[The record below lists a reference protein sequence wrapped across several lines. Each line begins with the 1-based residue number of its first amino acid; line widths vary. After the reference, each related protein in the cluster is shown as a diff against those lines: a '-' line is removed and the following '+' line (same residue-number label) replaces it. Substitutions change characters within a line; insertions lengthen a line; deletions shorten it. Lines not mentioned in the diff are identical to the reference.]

1 LTRVSDKLP
10 DWRFPAFQ
18 ECALVD
24 QPSVKDPLAAPTVP
38 ARGLVLAAAMMAI
51 VLTATEGSI
60 VATAMPTIVADLGGF
75 HLFSWAFAVFLLTQ
89 AVSIPIYGRL
99 ADLYG
104 RKPVFF
110 GGTSLFLV
118 ASLLCGFAPG
128 MVPFIIFRALQG
140 AGAGAIQPIATTI
153 VGDIYTPAE
162 RARVQGYLSGVF
174 GIAAIFGPPLGA
186 FLVERLS
193 WSFVFW
199 INLPIGAAT
208 FLMLG
213 WFLPE
218 RREAQPHQTDYAGST
233 LLILGAGT
241 LMLVLIEAKSL
252 GVTTI
257 VALVACG
264 TLALIALAIN
274 EKRSAEPIFPAALWR
289 NRVIALG
296 NLGGFTNGAVNM
308 AIIGYLPTYV
318 QGAMG
323 GSVLSAGLV
332 LGASSISWAFASFA
346 AGRLMV
352 RTTYRLVAVIG
363 GLSLVAGSL
372 VLAMLE
378 PGSGL
383 AWAAT
388 GSFVIGVGMGFCNTA
403 FVVSIQASVSWTERG
418 VATSSYM
425 FMRIVGQSVG
435 AAVFGAILNFGLFR
449 HAPEAHDLVNR
460 VLDPGLRHSLGG
472 VEFEQLSQA
481 IASSLHLVYIIS
493 GFAALTT
500 LALASALPAALSPTR
515 QRYAGGTHA
524 APRGED
530 NTKGT

>member
-1 LTRVSDKLP
+1 
-10 DWRFPAFQ
+10 
-18 ECALVD
+18 LVD
-24 QPSVKDPLAAPTVP
+24 QPSAKDRLPTQALP

-110 GGTSLFLV
+110 AGTSLFLV
-118 ASLLCGFAPG
+118 ASLLCGLASG
-128 MVPFIIFRALQG
+128 MTMFIIFRALQG

-186 FLVERLS
+186 FLVEHAS

-199 INLPIGAAT
+199 INLPIGALS

-213 WFLPE
+213 LFLPE
-218 RREAQPHQTDYAGST
+218 RRQVRPHQTDYAGST
-233 LLILGAGT
+233 LLILGAGA
-241 LMLVLIEAKSL
+241 LMLVLIEAQSL
-252 GVTTI
+252 SGAMI
-257 VALVACG
+257 VALVAG
-264 TLALIALAIN
+264 GALALIALAAN
-274 EKRSAEPIFPAALWR
+274 EKRSAEPIFPGALWR

-296 NLGGFTNGAVNM
+296 NLGGFTHGALIM
-308 AIIGYLPTYV
+308 AVSGYLPTYV

-323 GSVLSAGLV
+323 GSVLAAGLV

-352 RTTYRLVAVIG
+352 RTSYRLVAVIG
-363 GLSLVAGSL
+363 GLALVAGSL
-372 VLAMLE
+372 LLATLE
-378 PGSGL
+378 PGRGL

-388 GSFVIGVGMGFCNTA
+388 GSFVIGIGMGFCNTA
-403 FVVSIQASVSWTERG
+403 FVVSIQASVGWTERG

-435 AAVFGAILNFGLFR
+435 AAVFGAVLNFGLAR
-449 HAPEAHDLVNR
+449 YAPEAGELVNR
-460 VLDPGLRHSLGG
+460 LLDPGSRHSLGAA
-472 VEFEQLSQA
+472 ELAQLGQA
-481 IASSLHLVYIIS
+481 IASSLHLVYTIAV
-493 GFAALTT
+493 FAALIALI
-500 LALASALPAALSPTR
+500 LAAALPAALSPTR
-515 QRYAGGTHA
+515 PHIGGEALVTPRSEDN
-524 APRGED
+524 PRGI
-530 NTKGT
+530 

>member
-1 LTRVSDKLP
+1 
-10 DWRFPAFQ
+10 
-18 ECALVD
+18 
-24 QPSVKDPLAAPTVP
+24 
-38 ARGLVLAAAMMAI
+38 MMAI

-110 GGTSLFLV
+110 AGTSLFLV
-118 ASLLCGFAPG
+118 ASLLCGLASG
-128 MVPFIIFRALQG
+128 MAPFIIFRALQG

-174 GIAAIFGPPLGA
+174 GIAALFGPPLGA
-186 FLVERLS
+186 FLVEHVS

-199 INLPIGAAT
+199 INLPIGAVS
-208 FLMLG
+208 FVMLSL
-213 WFLPE
+213 FLPE
-218 RREAQPHQTDYAGST
+218 RRQVRPRQTDYAGSA
-233 LLILGAGT
+233 LLTLGAGA
-241 LMLVLIEAKSL
+241 LMLVLIEAQSL
-252 GVTTI
+252 GEAAII
-257 VALVACG
+257 VLTAGGA
-264 TLALIALAIN
+264 LALIALAAN

-296 NLGGFTNGAVNM
+296 NLGGFTNGALIM
-308 AIIGYLPTYV
+308 AVGGYLPTYV

-352 RTTYRLVAVIG
+352 RTSYRLAAVIG

-372 VLAMLE
+372 VLVTLE
-378 PGSGL
+378 PGSAL
-383 AWAAT
+383 SWAAT
-388 GSFVIGVGMGFCNTA
+388 GSFVIGIGMGFCNTA
-403 FVVSIQASVSWTERG
+403 FVVAIQASVGWTERG

-435 AAVFGAILNFGLFR
+435 AAVFGAVLNFGLSR
-449 HAPEAHDLVNR
+449 YAPEGGDLVNGL
-460 VLDPGLRHSLGG
+460 LDPGLRHGLGSA
-472 VEFEQLSQA
+472 ELAHLSQA
-481 IASSLHLVYIIS
+481 IASSLHLVYIIA
-493 GFAALTT
+493 GFAALIT
-500 LALASALPAALSPTR
+500 LALAFALPASLSPTR
-515 QRYAGGTHA
+515 PHYAGGTRA

-530 NTKGT
+530 NSRET

>member
-1 LTRVSDKLP
+1 M
-10 DWRFPAFQ
+10 
-18 ECALVD
+18 VD
-24 QPSVKDPLAAPTVP
+24 HPSAQDRLAAQTLPG
-38 ARGLVLAAAMMAI
+38 RGLVLAAAMMAI

-110 GGTSLFLV
+110 AGTSLFLV
-118 ASLLCGFAPG
+118 ASLLCGLASG
-128 MVPFIIFRALQG
+128 MTAFIIFRALQG

-162 RARVQGYLSGVF
+162 RARIQGYLSGVF
-174 GIAAIFGPPLGA
+174 GIAAVFGPPLGA
-186 FLVERLS
+186 VLVEHVG
-193 WSFVFW
+193 WSFIFW
-199 INLPIGAAT
+199 INLPIGAAS
-208 FLMLG
+208 FAMLSL
-213 WFLPE
+213 FLPE
-218 RREAQPHQTDYAGST
+218 RLQVRRHQIDYVGSG
-233 LLILGAGT
+233 LLTLGAGALMIVMIQAQSLSGAAVT
-241 LMLVLIEAKSL
+241 LLAVGGA
-252 GVTTI
+252 
-257 VALVACG
+257 
-264 TLALIALAIN
+264 LALIALAVN
-274 EKRSAEPIFPAALWR
+274 EKRSAEPIFPATLWR

-323 GSVLSAGLV
+323 GSVLVAGLV

-352 RTTYRLVAVIG
+352 RTSYRLAAVIG
-363 GLSLVAGSL
+363 GLSLVAGS
-372 VLAMLE
+372 VLLAALE
-378 PGSGL
+378 PQSGL
-383 AWAAT
+383 TWAAT
-388 GSFVIGVGMGFCNTA
+388 ASFVIGIGMGFCNTA
-403 FVVSIQASVSWTERG
+403 FVVSIQASVDWSERG

-435 AAVFGAILNFGLFR
+435 AALFGAVLNFGLSR
-449 HAPEAHDLVNR
+449 YAPEAQDLVNR
-460 VLDPGLRHSLGG
+460 LLDPGLRHNLGTA
-472 VEFEQLSQA
+472 ELAQLGNA

-493 GFAALTT
+493 
-500 LALASALPAALSPTR
+500 ALASVVTLTIACALPAALSPVRPHYGGATR
-515 QRYAGGTHA
+515 SAV
-524 APRGED
+524 RGQGNPTES
-530 NTKGT
+530 

>member
-1 LTRVSDKLP
+1 
-10 DWRFPAFQ
+10 
-18 ECALVD
+18 LVD
-24 QPSVKDPLAAPTVP
+24 QPSARDRLSAEALP

-75 HLFSWAFAVFLLTQ
+75 HLFSWAFAAFLLTQ

-110 GGTSLFLV
+110 AGTSLFLV
-118 ASLLCGFAPG
+118 ASLLCGLASG
-128 MVPFIIFRALQG
+128 MAPFIIFRALQG

-174 GIAAIFGPPLGA
+174 GIAALFGPPLGA
-186 FLVERLS
+186 FLVEHVS

-199 INLPIGAAT
+199 INLPIGAAS
-208 FLMLG
+208 FVMLSL
-213 WFLPE
+213 FLPE
-218 RREAQPHQTDYAGST
+218 RRQVRPHQTDYAGSA
-233 LLILGAGT
+233 LLTLGAGA
-241 LMLVLIEAKSL
+241 LMLVLIEAQNL
-252 GVTTI
+252 GEAAII
-257 VALVACG
+257 VLTAGGA
-264 TLALIALAIN
+264 LALIALAAN
-274 EKRSAEPIFPAALWR
+274 EKRSSEPIFPGALWR
-289 NRVIALG
+289 SRVIALG
-296 NLGGFTNGAVNM
+296 NLGGFTTGALMM
-308 AIIGYLPTYV
+308 AVGGYLPTYV

-323 GSVLSAGLV
+323 GSVLAAGLV
-332 LGASSISWAFASFA
+332 LGASSISWALASFA

-352 RTTYRLVAVIG
+352 RTSYRLAAIIG

-372 VLAMLE
+372 LLAVLE

-388 GSFVIGVGMGFCNTA
+388 GSFVIGIGMGFCNTA
-403 FVVSIQASVSWTERG
+403 FVVAIQASVGWKARG

-435 AAVFGAILNFGLFR
+435 AAVFGTVLNFGFSR
-449 HAPEAHDLVNR
+449 YAPEAGDLVNWL
-460 VLDPGLRHSLGG
+460 LDPGLRHSLGSA
-472 VEFEQLSQA
+472 ELAHLSQA
-481 IASSLHLVYIIS
+481 IASSIHLVYIIA
-493 GFAALTT
+493 GPAAVVT
-500 LALASALPAALSPTR
+500 LALACALPAALSPAR
-515 QRYAGGTHA
+515 PHYAGGTRM

-530 NTKGT
+530 NPRET